1 MIPETDVRAG
11 VERFFK
17 CKGLDIVRSEKNLA
31 ASIWVARRRGETLNS
46 KVRHPNIGGCT
57 LWSFGCIV
65 LVMIP
70 DLQSSI
76 LCDDVRQERNGKF
89 ILIGLF
95 DAIGAPTFPLIYP
108 RLFMVTRWCGGEGK
122 FQQRTRI
129 LRTNPCSVLIEGKD
143 IPVQLPGS
151 EATATNVEAFINVA
165 FKEEG
170 TRLGSRFCWTAI

>member
-1 MIPETDVRAG
+1 MI
-11 VERFFK
+11 
-17 CKGLDIVRSEKNLA
+17 
-31 ASIWVARRRGETLNS
+31 
-46 KVRHPNIGGCT
+46 KV
-57 LWSFGCIV
+57 
-65 LVMIP
+65 IP

-108 RLFMVTRWCGGEGK
+108 RLFMVTRWCGGEGQ

-129 LRTNPCSVLIEGKD
+129 LRPDQCSVLIEGKD

-170 TRLGSRFCWTAI
+170 THWIEILLDGDLKIRYPLRVSKIQPPPQPGQAEA